1 MNCRYE
7 MFKYQEIQ
15 SIANKVDVGNN
26 EKSKLASSIRP

>member
-15 SIANKVDVGNN
+15 ATANKIGAGNN
-26 EKSKLASSIRP
+26 GLFSNLFY